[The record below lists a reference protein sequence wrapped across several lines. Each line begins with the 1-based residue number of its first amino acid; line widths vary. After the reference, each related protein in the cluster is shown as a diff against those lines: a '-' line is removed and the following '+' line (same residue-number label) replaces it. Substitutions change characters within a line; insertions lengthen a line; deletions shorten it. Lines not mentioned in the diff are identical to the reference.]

1 MLKKFRLNHY
11 PQGNLKLHDPI
22 ALCFT
27 TNFGMFEFKQ
37 NLVRNAFSRFSEY
50 TITLMRYTKI
60 EYKKA
65 WLKIES
71 LKGGGGI
78 ILFPQIFLSVIA
90 MLINLF
96 YKVKKI

>member
-11 PQGNLKLHDPI
+11 PQGNP
-22 ALCFT
+22 LCFT
-27 TNFGMFEFKQ
+27 TNFVMFEFKQ

-50 TITLMRYTKI
+50 TVTLTKKI

-71 LKGGGGI
+71 LKRGE
-78 ILFPQIFLSVIA
+78 
-90 MLINLF
+90 
-96 YKVKKI
+96 K

>member
-71 LKGGGGI
+71 LKGGGGM
-78 ILFPQIFLSVIA
+78 ILFPQIF
-90 MLINLF
+90 
-96 YKVKKI
+96 YQ